1 MCSNAATPQLAVR
14 HPYCSQSAPHR
25 FAAIANKE
33 QHMPTN
39 LEKASHAM
47 TELFWSND
55 EMVVSPHVEVAK
67 AYAAIAQAEALERIA
82 KALEKLAACTEAVGD
97 CQLFNVYNNNC

>member
-1 MCSNAATPQLAVR
+1 
-14 HPYCSQSAPHR
+14 
-25 FAAIANKE
+25 
-33 QHMPTN
+33 MPTN

-55 EMVVSPHVEVAK
+55 EATVSAHVEVAK

-82 KALEKLAACTEAVGD
+82 VALEKLAGCVQPLLNNETTI
-97 CQLFNVYNNNC
+97 NVHDTSRPF